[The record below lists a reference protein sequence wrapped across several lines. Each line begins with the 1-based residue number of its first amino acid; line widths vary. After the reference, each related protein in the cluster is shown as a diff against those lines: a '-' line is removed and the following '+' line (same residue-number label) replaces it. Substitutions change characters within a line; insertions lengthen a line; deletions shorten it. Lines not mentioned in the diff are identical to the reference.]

1 MEGLQD
7 FLEVQ
12 RGIEGAREGA
22 GELAELAFG
31 APCGTRFPRF
41 MPDPFQVCFLG
52 GRTRFLIW

>member
-7 FLEVQ
+7 VLEVQ

-31 APCGTRFPRF
+31 APCGTPVVSCQIHLKCVFW
-41 MPDPFQVCFLG
+41 G
-52 GRTRFLIW
+52 G